1 MSTYKDSQW
10 YKDQQR
16 PKAGFGHKEDLT
28 QLITEGVK
36 DREKQASF
44 EAAREAREFLGLEDE
59 AETDYNGTLDIQ
71 TDVSTLKAMLEV
83 DFESFVYLFLYEE
96 EGIEQGVPHFHI
108 YGLKQMTAADIFQ
121 LAIAWPRDHAKT
133 TLAKIACVWLMAYT
147 PYRFLAYVCHTN
159 TLAANACKDIAD
171 MIRRPLIQQIYG
183 SAIFGQAGEAK
194 GEYTF
199 SWCDKTIIIRALGV
213 GQSVRGLNIN
223 NKRPDILILDDIESA
238 EEGEDN
244 KMGYS
249 GITTWYYGTLRKA
262 LDRRRNKT
270 IQIGNYVSN
279 KSLLGDNLNSKYW
292 VSTKLSAITKTG
304 KPLWPAR
311 WSLAQLRLDL
321 LEYIE
326 NRKMH
331 TWLCEMMNMPLSEA
345 SAILKS
351 SDVSFVEEL
360 TPEDE
365 DIMLRCI
372 TVDPAITANMKYADS
387 AVIAVHVYKGSLWQ
401 LAEIRSFK
409 GKGPFETYNEIIEL
423 AAKWRVL
430 TVGIE
435 TEGYQEALRQ
445 VCEVEAGRAGLRRM
459 QFLPLKTGKKAKSS
473 RIVAFANMIKMGLYG
488 FSMKDFGVIE
498 DLIKF
503 DIHSKTNVDDRPD
516 CCAYIL
522 QMVEKYTMEM
532 AQLVDIEMKQKMVS
546 ASQDH
551 ANAIHLRN

>member
-1 MSTYKDSQW
+1 MSRKEESQW
-10 YKDQQR
+10 YKDMKN
-16 PKAGFGHKEDLT
+16 PKAGFGHAEDLT
-28 QLITEGVK
+28 RVISEQVKQQLGQE
-36 DREKQASF
+36 QF
-44 EAAREAREFLGLEDE
+44 EAARAAKEFLGIEE
-59 AETDYNGTLDIQ
+59 EEPTDYNGTLDVQ
-71 TDVSTLKAMLEV
+71 TDVNTLKDLLEV

-96 EGIEQGVPHFHI
+96 EGIEHGVPNFHI
-108 YGLKQMTAADIFQ
+108 YGLKQMTAEDIFQ

-133 TLAKIACVWLMAYT
+133 TLAKIACIWLMIYT
-147 PYRFLAYVCHTN
+147 PYRFLLYVCHTN

-171 MIRRPLIQQIYG
+171 MIRRPLLQQIYG
-183 SAIFGQAGEAK
+183 LSYFSQAGEAK
-194 GEYTF
+194 GEYTLT
-199 SWCDKTIIIRALGV
+199 WCDKTIIIRALGV
-213 GQSVRGLNIN
+213 GQSVRGMNIN
-223 NKRPDILILDDIESA
+223 NKRPDILILDDVESA

-262 LDRRRNKT
+262 LDRRRSKT

-311 WSLAQLRLDL
+311 WSLQQLRLDL

-345 SAILKS
+345 SAILRS
-351 SDVSFVEEL
+351 SDVKFLPEL
-360 TPEDE
+360 SPDDP

-372 TVDPAITANMKYADS
+372 TVDPAITANMSYADS
-387 AVIAVHVYKGSLWQ
+387 AVIAVHCYKGSIWQ
-401 LAEIRSFK
+401 LAEIKSFK
-409 GKGPFETYNEIIEL
+409 GKGPFETYNEIIKL
-423 AAKWRVL
+423 AAKWQVL

-445 VCEVEAGRAGLRRM
+445 VCEVEAGRAGLQRM
-459 QFLPLKTGKKAKSS
+459 NFVPLVTRKKAKAT
-473 RIVAFANMIKMGLYG
+473 RIVAFANMVKMGLYG

-498 DLIKF
+498 DMIKF
-503 DIHSKTNVDDRPD
+503 DIHSRTNDDDRPD

-522 QMVEKYTMEM
+522 QMVERYVMEM
-532 AQLVDIEMKQKMVS
+532 AQLVDAEIKQQL
-546 ASQDH
+546 ASSSQEH
-551 ANAIHLRN
+551 ANLIHMRN